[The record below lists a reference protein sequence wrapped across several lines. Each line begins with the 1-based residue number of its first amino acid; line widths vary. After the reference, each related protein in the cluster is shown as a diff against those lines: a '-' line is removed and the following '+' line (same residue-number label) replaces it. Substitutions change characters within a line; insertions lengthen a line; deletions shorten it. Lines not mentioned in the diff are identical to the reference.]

1 MIVYITSLTIDEW
14 KSLKLK
20 EISNNLYITILTIDE
35 WKSLKLKEISNN
47 FVVFLKKPRHKWT
60 TAIHLA
66 KFWRNYKFTIV
77 YPDTVQSKYMYQ
89 THLCKYLNG
98 VN

>member
-60 TAIHLA
+60 TVIYLA
-66 KFWRNYKFTIV
+66 KFRRNYKFNIYTQIL
-77 YPDTVQSKYMYQ
+77 YK
-89 THLCKYLNG
+89 
-98 VN
+98 VNICTKLICANI